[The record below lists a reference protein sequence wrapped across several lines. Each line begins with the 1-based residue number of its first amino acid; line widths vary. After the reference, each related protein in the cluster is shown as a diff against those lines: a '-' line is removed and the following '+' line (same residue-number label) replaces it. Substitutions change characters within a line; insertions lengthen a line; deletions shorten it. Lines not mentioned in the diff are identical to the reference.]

1 MKIIYHNDG
10 GHGWYSVKRSKLESM
25 GVLNKI
31 SGFSYQKGETVYLEE
46 DCDAGLFFNALTD
59 EEKKSIKVI
68 NSYKDRSPIRNYN
81 RFYLEKTSLEIAL
94 D

>member
-1 MKIIYHNDG
+1 MKITYHNDS

-31 SGFSYQKGETVYLEE
+31 SGFSYQKGDSVYLEE
-46 DCDAGLFFNALTD
+46 DCDAGLFFNALSE
-59 EEKKSIKVI
+59 EEKQSIKVI
-68 NSYKDRSPIRNYN
+68 NSYKDRSPIRNYD
-81 RFYLEKTSLEIAL
+81 RFCLEKTSLEIAL